1 LSLRDEL
8 IPRGIRVVALMPGA
22 TDTDLWQQFW
32 PDAPRE
38 RMVDVESVAQAVLY
52 AVLLPPNANLSE
64 LVLTPAGGA
73 L

>member
-1 LSLRDEL
+1 MLFRS

-22 TDTDLWQQFW
+22 TDADLWQQFW

-38 RMVDVESVAQAVLY
+38 RMVDAESVAQAVLY

-64 LVLTPAGGA
+64 LVLTPTGGA